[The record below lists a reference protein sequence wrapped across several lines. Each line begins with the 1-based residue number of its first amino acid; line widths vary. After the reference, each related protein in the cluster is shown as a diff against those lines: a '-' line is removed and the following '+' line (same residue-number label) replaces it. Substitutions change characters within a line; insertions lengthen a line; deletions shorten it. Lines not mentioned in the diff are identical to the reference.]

1 MIRSGIKVTLFRTGQ
16 KHIQLVLG
24 SPCCIVFFI
33 HQLLFVVPESQ
44 EWDSMFAEKVA
55 EFDDACHRSGIS
67 EESKISL
74 VRDPTHH
81 SK

>member
-1 MIRSGIKVTLFRTGQ
+1 MENKIKMNIEREVYE
-16 KHIQLVLG
+16 HVHLVHGNPYYMVL
-24 SPCCIVFFI
+24 CFQ
-33 HQLLFVVPESQ
+33 QLLFVVPESQ
-44 EWDSMFAEKVA
+44 EWDTMFAEKVA

>member
-1 MIRSGIKVTLFRTGQ
+1 MYLAWQSMLYSI
-16 KHIQLVLG
+16 
-24 SPCCIVFFI
+24 FI

-44 EWDSMFAEKVA
+44 EWDTMFAEKVA

-67 EESKISL
+67 EESKVSL

-81 SK
+81 SKYQDCIVDS

>member
-1 MIRSGIKVTLFRTGQ
+1 MKQMNTKET
-16 KHIQLVLG
+16 
-24 SPCCIVFFI
+24 PFF
-33 HQLLFVVPESQ
+33 QLLFVVPESQ

-55 EFDDACHRSGIS
+55 EFDDACHRSGIT